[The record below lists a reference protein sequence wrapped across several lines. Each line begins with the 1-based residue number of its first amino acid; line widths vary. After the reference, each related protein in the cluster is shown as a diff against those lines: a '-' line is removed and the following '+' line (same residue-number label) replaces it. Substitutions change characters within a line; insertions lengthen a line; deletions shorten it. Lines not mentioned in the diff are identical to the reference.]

1 MHEMDYMNHVA
12 LYNDKLE
19 WQISENGYVNLT
31 IENKG
36 IYNKIAQKLFRKPR
50 YTNIELDC
58 YGSRLW
64 LYIDGKSTVYDI
76 FMQFYCI
83 YITTKCF
90 NKTDEVKARLFL
102 ARLKIFH
109 ILLNQPNRSFLT

>member
-76 FMQFYCI
+76 FMQMTYAFPNEKNMYERVNRFVAI
-83 YITTKCF
+83 LQKNSFI
-90 NKTDEVKARLFL
+90 
-102 ARLKIFH
+102 KIA
-109 ILLNQPNRSFLT
+109 

>member
-1 MHEMDYMNHVA
+1 MREMDYMNHVA

-36 IYNKIAQKLFRKPR
+36 IYNKIAQRLFRKPR

-76 FMQFYCI
+76 FMQMTYAFP
-83 YITTKCF
+83 
-90 NKTDEVKARLFL
+90 DEKNMYERVNRFVAILQKNSFI
-102 ARLKIFH
+102 KIA
-109 ILLNQPNRSFLT
+109 

>member
-76 FMQFYCI
+76 FMQMTYAFP
-83 YITTKCF
+83 
-90 NKTDEVKARLFL
+90 DEENMYERVNRFVAILQKNSFI
-102 ARLKIFH
+102 KIA
-109 ILLNQPNRSFLT
+109 

>member
-58 YGSRLW
+58 YGSRFW

-76 FMQFYCI
+76 FMQMTYAFP
-83 YITTKCF
+83 
-90 NKTDEVKARLFL
+90 DEKNMYERVNRFVAILQKNSFI
-102 ARLKIFH
+102 KIA
-109 ILLNQPNRSFLT
+109 

>member
-1 MHEMDYMNHVA
+1 MHKMDYMNHVA

-64 LYIDGKSTVYDI
+64 LYIDGKRTVYDI
-76 FMQFYCI
+76 FMKMTNAFP
-83 YITTKCF
+83 
-90 NKTDEVKARLFL
+90 DEENMYERVNRFVAILQKNSFI
-102 ARLKIFH
+102 KIA
-109 ILLNQPNRSFLT
+109 

>member
-1 MHEMDYMNHVA
+1 MREMDYMNHVA
-12 LYNDKLE
+12 LYNDKLD

-64 LYIDGKSTVYDI
+64 LYIDGKSTIYEI
-76 FMQFYCI
+76 FMQMTYAFP
-83 YITTKCF
+83 
-90 NKTDEVKARLFL
+90 DEKNMYERVNRFVAILQKNSFI
-102 ARLKIFH
+102 KIA
-109 ILLNQPNRSFLT
+109 

>member
-76 FMQFYCI
+76 FMQMTYAFP
-83 YITTKCF
+83 
-90 NKTDEVKARLFL
+90 DEKNMYERVNRFVAILQKNSFI
-102 ARLKIFH
+102 KIA
-109 ILLNQPNRSFLT
+109 

>member
-1 MHEMDYMNHVA
+1 MHKMDYMNHVA

-64 LYIDGKSTVYDI
+64 LYIDGKSTIYEI
-76 FMQFYCI
+76 FMQMTYAFPDEKNMYERVN
-83 YITTKCF
+83 CF
-90 NKTDEVKARLFL
+90 VAILQKNSFI
-102 ARLKIFH
+102 KIA
-109 ILLNQPNRSFLT
+109 

>member
-76 FMQFYCI
+76 FVQMTYAF
-83 YITTKCF
+83 
-90 NKTDEVKARLFL
+90 TDEENMYERVNRFVAILQKNSFI
-102 ARLKIFH
+102 KIA
-109 ILLNQPNRSFLT
+109 

>member
-19 WQISENGYVNLT
+19 WQVSENGYVNLT

-76 FMQFYCI
+76 FMQMTYAFP
-83 YITTKCF
+83 
-90 NKTDEVKARLFL
+90 DEKNMYERVNRFVAILQKNSFI
-102 ARLKIFH
+102 KIA
-109 ILLNQPNRSFLT
+109 